1 MGGVSKLSQS
11 KVLAENKMPSQA
23 ELISL
28 LECYQTGQYSDA
40 EKLAQSFTERFPK
53 HPFSWKMLG
62 AILGQTGRFSESLA
76 YMQKSVQLS
85 PQDAEA
91 HNNLGN
97 VFKALDRLSEAEACY
112 MQAITLRADY
122 AEAHSNLGNTL
133 KGLGKSDEAE
143 VSYRQA
149 ITLKPDFAEAHSN
162 LGNTLKQL
170 GRLNEAEASYRQAI
184 ALRPN
189 YAEAYSNLGATLKEL
204 GRLAEAETSCKQ
216 AVSLRPDYAEAR
228 YNLGLCLF
236 YSEQYGMALK
246 EFELIDIGLSKSYAV
261 RCSYLQ
267 DKESTFYE
275 RLDSLIN
282 QGQANAVI
290 GSIICCSEIKY
301 GIKREN
307 PFCNEPLQYVLKTD
321 LREQYDFD
329 EIFIKTIKE
338 VLADNSM
345 ALKPQPFLTN
355 GVQTAGNIFAV
366 KKVSGTEIENII
378 VAEVEKYRARF
389 KGSDEGFIKNWPTSY
404 KIEGWLVSMRS
415 GGKLAAHMHESGW
428 ISGSA
433 YINVPAKSET
443 DSGNLVLRLDEQ
455 VQAQELKSQER
466 IIAVETGSLCLFPSS
481 LHHYTIPFD
490 DKEDRI
496 VLAFDVIPK

>member
-1 MGGVSKLSQS
+1 MTQSNVS
-11 KVLAENKMPSQA
+11 AENKIPSQA

-28 LECYQTGQYSDA
+28 LECYQAGRFSDA
-40 EKLAQSFTERFPK
+40 EKLAQSFTEKFPQ
-53 HPFSWKMLG
+53 HPFAWKMLG
-62 AILGQTGRFSESLA
+62 AILGQTGRLSDSLA

-91 HNNLGN
+91 YNNLGN
-97 VFKALDRLSEAEACY
+97 VLKALGRLNEAEASY
-112 MQAITLRADY
+112 KQAITLKPDY

-143 VSYRQA
+143 ASYRQA
-149 ITLKPDFAEAHSN
+149 ITLRSDFAEAHSN
-162 LGNTLKQL
+162 LGNVLKAL

-184 ALRPN
+184 TLRPD

-204 GRLAEAETSCKQ
+204 GRLDEAEASCKQ
-216 AVSLRPDYAEAR
+216 AVFLKPDYAEAR

-236 YSEQYGMALK
+236 YSEQYGVALK
-246 EFELIDIGLSKSYAV
+246 EFELTDIGLSKSYAI

-267 DKESTFYE
+267 DEESIFYE

-290 GSIICCSEIKY
+290 GSVICCSEIRY
-301 GIKREN
+301 GVKREN

-321 LREQYDFD
+321 LHEQYDFD
-329 EIFIKTIKE
+329 EIFIKSIKD
-338 VLADNSM
+338 VLTDNSISF
-345 ALKPQPFLTN
+345 KPQPFLTN

-366 KKVSGTEIENII
+366 KKISGTEIESII
-378 VAEVEKYRARF
+378 IAEVEKYRDHF
-389 KGSDEGFIKNWPTSY
+389 KDSDEGFIRNWPTSY

-428 ISGSA
+428 ISGSV
-433 YINVPAKSET
+433 YVNVPVKSET
-443 DSGNLVLRLDEQ
+443 NSGNLVLCLDEQ
-455 VQAQELKSQER
+455 VQTQELKGPNSQEH
-466 IIAVETGSLCLFPSS
+466 IIDVETGSLCLFPSS
-481 LHHYTIPFD
+481 LHHYTVPFE
-490 DKEDRI
+490 DKENRI
-496 VLAFDVIPK
+496 VLAFDIMPN